1 MGRGARHRA
10 VGHSERVSRA
20 EAAEGWAPSVRWQA
34 RPPVDYLGRVTT
46 ERFWTL
52 ANTVS
57 LSRVGLAGLFVIMP
71 SASWRLALLATA
83 GITDIADGWIA
94 RRRGGGSRWGALIDP
109 VADRAFAIIAVGA
122 LAWDGV
128 FTPLAVFVLLFRDLM
143 TAIGLWVAR
152 RLTTL
157 TGVTFVA
164 RSSGK
169 LVTIVQFAALIVGII
184 APPFVTPAVIAVG
197 VVSAW
202 SVWDYTYF
210 LVRERRARLAAQA
223 P

>member
-1 MGRGARHRA
+1 
-10 VGHSERVSRA
+10 
-20 EAAEGWAPSVRWQA
+20 
-34 RPPVDYLGRVTT
+34 VTT

-128 FTPLAVFVLLFRDLM
+128 FTPL
-143 TAIGLWVAR
+143 
-152 RLTTL
+152 
-157 TGVTFVA
+157 
-164 RSSGK
+164 
-169 LVTIVQFAALIVGII
+169 VTIVQFAALIVGII